1 MKMKTKPL
9 FRIMTLIMS
18 VMMLF
23 SCISSEKTEEND
35 IAIQINPLS
44 AASNSA
50 VKQVTVYYKYS
61 YTDMLIGYSRALA
74 IPVNERIEFTVLN
87 DLIKGRILNRSEYVQ
102 LINNNTE
109 IISITDSGDT
119 LNITLSKEFLD
130 FENDE
135 GDLNVNKRLAIYSI
149 VNTMIEVS
157 GYSRVQ
163 ILIDKD
169 DSGKGER
176 MTLSEAG
183 FESEGFLEP
192 LGYNAD
198 IILTPENTVKTIFDA
213 MTRKDFEELYY
224 HIAYYDENN
233 TEKIDE
239 SVFVSRM
246 YEQLPSFE
254 AYTLHNCIVSNDGQ
268 TAYVLADFNL
278 RFSGEIMEY
287 INIPVKIVKE
297 NDIWKIQFSRFE
309 ALFLGL

>member
-1 MKMKTKPL
+1 MKLRTTYI
-9 FRIMTLIMS
+9 FRIFALLIAAA
-18 VMMLF
+18 MLF
-23 SCISSEKTEEND
+23 SCAPAEEPVKEEH
-35 IAIQINPLS
+35 AIQINPLS
-44 AASNSA
+44 AASKSA
-50 VKQVTVYYKYS
+50 VKQVTVYYKYG

-74 IPVNERIEFTVLN
+74 IPVNERIEFTVLT
-87 DLIKGRILNRSEYVQ
+87 DLIKGKILNRSEYVQ

-130 FENDE
+130 FQSSE
-135 GDLNVNKRLAIYSI
+135 GDLNANKQLAVYSI

-198 IILTPENTVKTIFDA
+198 IILTPENTVRTIFDA

-233 TEKIDE
+233 TEKLDE

-254 AYTLHNCIVSNDGQ
+254 DYTIHNCIVSNDGQ
-268 TAYVLADFNL
+268 TAYVLADYNL

-287 INIPVKIVKE
+287 TNIPVKILKE

-309 ALFLGL
+309 SLFLGL